1 MIIFLRK
8 IQRCSV
14 STLNNTGVMLNSVDT
29 SDNTGYSSNIR
40 QKTQKN
46 GMAPKIP
53 KVYQVW
59 QLYYYSTQQE
69 KLNLGAF
76 LKMATNWTSF
86 VHSALYIKKSIF
98 QFKYQKEYEICTL
111 SGPSDMVWVEQEKIQ
126 LWKLDTE
133 NSTQRMQ

>member
-1 MIIFLRK
+1 MNKTGSNSGHFVKYWVKLTLLKYTNKMVISDQKRK
-8 IQRCSV
+8 I
-14 STLNNTGVMLNSVDT
+14 
-29 SDNTGYSSNIR
+29 
-40 QKTQKN
+40 N

-59 QLYYYSTQQE
+59 QLSCYSTQLE

>member
-1 MIIFLRK
+1 MTICRYHIKEMIIFLRK

-14 STLNNTGVMLNSVDT
+14 STPASTLNNTGVMLNSVDT

-76 LKMATNWTSF
+76 LKMATN
-86 VHSALYIKKSIF
+86 
-98 QFKYQKEYEICTL
+98 
-111 SGPSDMVWVEQEKIQ
+111 
-126 LWKLDTE
+126 
-133 NSTQRMQ
+133 